1 MINIWRCTLA
11 VGLATSFLA
20 CRHPVEP
27 AREAAPV
34 PHPFF
39 ALGESERH
47 ALVERALSIQ
57 HGDSRQSVIQR
68 MGVPTSERL
77 LARKEDPRV
86 FGSSLR
92 YDVERWEAGLVNEI
106 FDQYVDIL
114 LDPPDHVKSVWIRV
128 ELQPS
133 PQPPEATRW
142 INPRVS
148 PLPASAFTGVSTS
161 LALGDVIARLGP
173 AQSDVGSG
181 VYVLAWPVSDG
192 RLFYVSTAHLREQER
207 PLSVGFSRP

>member
-1 MINIWRCTLA
+1 MLVWRYILA
-11 VGLATSFLA
+11 IGIGATFLA

-27 AREAAPV
+27 AREAAAV
-34 PHPFF
+34 PHPSF

-57 HGDSRQSVIQR
+57 QGDLRQSVVQKL
-68 MGVPTSERL
+68 GVPTSEKN
-77 LARKEDPRV
+77 LARMEDPHV
-86 FGSSLR
+86 FGSLLR
-92 YDVERWEAGLVNEI
+92 YDVERWEAGLVNES
-106 FDQYVDIL
+106 FDQYVEVHL
-114 LDPPDHVKSVWIRV
+114 EPPDHVKSVWIRV

-161 LALGDVIARLGP
+161 LSLGEVIARLGP

-181 VYVLAWPVSDG
+181 VYVLEWPVSDG
-192 RLFYVSTAHLREQER
+192 RMFYISTAHLREQER
-207 PLSVGFSRP
+207 PLFVGFSRP